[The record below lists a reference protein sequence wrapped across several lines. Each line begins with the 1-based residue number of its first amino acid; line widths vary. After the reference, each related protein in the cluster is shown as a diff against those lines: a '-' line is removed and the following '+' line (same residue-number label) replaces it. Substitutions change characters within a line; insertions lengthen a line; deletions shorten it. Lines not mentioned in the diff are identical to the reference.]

1 MMPLWLAGAAAVVIA
16 VLAAIAFARAQFGLG
31 MLIVALA
38 VLMGAGGAILFDRS
52 VESQSA
58 AERLALMQRQTALAA
73 QALAPG
79 SPLGCLDGAA
89 GETVE
94 TACEKL
100 IFGRAGSTAAAVAF
114 MAARLSLLA
123 DALTFSRQA
132 DPATA
137 QQVAG
142 AFGGLRR
149 AVELDRYGLAA
160 QVLAE
165 REGCT
170 ADKCPLFALL
180 NDSSVLKANLKA
192 RAFASY
198 VARYA
203 PQWSAEPAAPA
214 AEAMPPAAAGA
225 QASLPPAAG
234 PDPHKP
240 VDEKYDF
247 PSAASI
253 PPVSI
258 MNAEPPRTDTGTA
271 AAGAP
276 GNKAESSAAS
286 STSPPPVPPH
296 RPQNRTAA
304 PEPR

>member
-1 MMPLWLAGAAAVVIA
+1 MMPLWLAGAAAVAIA
-16 VLAAIAFARAQFGLG
+16 ILAVVAFARAQFGLG
-31 MLIVALA
+31 MLIVSLA
-38 VLMGAGGAILFDRS
+38 VLIGAGGAILFERS
-52 VESQSA
+52 LESQSA
-58 AERLALMQRQTALAA
+58 AERLALLQRQDALAG

-89 GETVE
+89 GETVD

-100 IFGRAGSTAAAVAF
+100 IFGRADSVATAVAF
-114 MAARLSLLA
+114 VAARLSLLT

-132 DPATA
+132 DPDSA
-137 QQVAG
+137 QQVAT

-165 REGCT
+165 RDGCT

-180 NDSSVLKANLKA
+180 NDATVLKANLKA
-192 RAFASY
+192 RAFATY

-203 PQWSAEPAAPA
+203 PQWTAEPAPPPT
-214 AEAMPPAAAGA
+214 AEAVPPAGAGA
-225 QASLPPAAG
+225 RASLPAAGG

-258 MNAEPPRTDTGTA
+258 MNAEPPRTDSA
-271 AAGAP
+271 AAGAS
-276 GNKAESSAAS
+276 GNKAAS

-304 PEPR
+304 TEPR